1 MVRTLED
8 NRVAKPW
15 RNKKRHTVHKHTGVV
30 IIEVPDNFVAK
41 RGRQVINMK
50 GPFPQ

>member
-8 NRVAKPW
+8 NRVAMAWEKQ
-15 RNKKRHTVHKHTGVV
+15 KRHTIYKHRWVL
-30 IIEVPDNFVAK
+30 IEIPDNLVAK